1 MPPVRKLR
9 VLAFASI
16 IDLTDEPKVNV
27 ARLDLVQL
35 RPLIDELKRGRSA
48 SAHAAQGCAHFSKG

>member
-16 IDLTDEPKVNV
+16 IDSTDEPKVNV
-27 ARLDLVQL
+27 AGWTSSGSDR
-35 RPLIDELKRGRSA
+35 
-48 SAHAAQGCAHFSKG
+48 